1 MTVPSVLS
9 AEYEKYPGI
18 TELTPVIN
26 ELASPPLVTYVNVCR
41 SGGVKVYKYGPPPCS
56 LETPCYQ

>member
-41 SGGVKVYKYGPPPCS
+41 SDGVKVYKYGYLHCS
-56 LETPCYQ
+56 